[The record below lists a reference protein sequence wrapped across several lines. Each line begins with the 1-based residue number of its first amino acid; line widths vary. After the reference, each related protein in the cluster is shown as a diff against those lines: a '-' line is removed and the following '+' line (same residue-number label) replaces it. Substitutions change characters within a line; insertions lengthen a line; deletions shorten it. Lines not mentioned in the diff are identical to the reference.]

1 VITDLERRIYNKH
14 LAVSRSLRGKAFRL
28 KQDFNDFD
36 KDPKYLFIK
45 RLAIFFS
52 KYPDVNMDTYFIAPY
67 KLYKDVQYFDLSY
80 FASPRAI
87 KTYTIYK
94 QQLLQ
99 ESPDA
104 QKDDVKESLS
114 FLVRYC
120 LQNSIQLHDYIY
132 HREKSIEPIW
142 TYHIKHNKINP
153 YVLMEFPN
161 IFHTIQEMPKDERE
175 FLLGRFGT
183 NFLEYRTRYMHSKEL
198 RPFLEK
204 AFIRLKLFVDKN
216 LNSAKYQP

>member
-1 VITDLERRIYNKH
+1 MITDLERRIFNKH
-14 LAVSRSLRGKAFRL
+14 LAVSRSFCNKPFKLR
-28 KQDFNDFD
+28 QNFD
-36 KDPKYLFIK
+36 NFEHDPKYVHIK
-45 RLAIFFS
+45 RLSIFFT

-99 ESPDA
+99 ESPDS
-104 QKDDVKESLS
+104 QKDEIKESLQ

-120 LQNSIQLHDYIY
+120 LKNKIQLHDYIHY
-132 HREKSIEPIW
+132 KENSIEPIW

-153 YVLMEFPN
+153 YVVMVFPN
-161 IFHTIQEMPKDERE
+161 IFQTIQDMPQDERE
-175 FLLGRFGT
+175 FLLGQFGT
-183 NFLEYRTRYMHSKEL
+183 NFLEYRTRYMNSKEL

>member
-14 LAVSRSLRGKAFRL
+14 LAVSRSLRGKAFKL
-28 KQDFNDFD
+28 KQDFTDFQH
-36 KDPKYLFIK
+36 DPKFIHIK
-45 RLAIFFS
+45 RLATFFI
-52 KYPDVNMDTYFIAPY
+52 KYPYVNMDMYFMAPY
-67 KLYKDVQYFDLSY
+67 KLYTDVQYFDLSY

-94 QQLLQ
+94 QQLAQ
-99 ESPDA
+99 ESPDS
-104 QKDDVKESLS
+104 QKDDVKESLT

-120 LQNSIQLHDYIY
+120 LQNNIQLHDYIY
-132 HREKSIEPIW
+132 HKEKSIEPIW
-142 TYHIKHNKINP
+142 TYHIKQNKINP
-153 YVLMEFPN
+153 YVLMEFPS
-161 IFHTIQEMPKDERE
+161 IFHTIQEMPADERE
-175 FLLGRFGT
+175 MLLGRFGI
-183 NFLEYRTRYMHSKEL
+183 NFLEYRTRYMNSKEL